1 MIKKFS
7 KESGQAIVEAI
18 IAISILVMGLL
29 GIFTLLSRS
38 LSLNRVVTD
47 QSTATHLAAE
57 GIELVKNLI
66 DANVMQGRPWN
77 LGLAPGDYEMDFN
90 DSALAPNQNR
100 KLNFD
105 VSSGEY
111 SYDAGSQ
118 TNFQRVITI
127 AQPTPEEIKVNSLL
141 KWVTRGSGEF
151 EVNLEDH
158 FFNWR

>member
-7 KESGQAIVEAI
+7 KENGQAIVEAI
-18 IAISILVMGLL
+18 IAISILVVGLL
-29 GIFTLLSRS
+29 GIFSLVSRS
-38 LSLNRVVTD
+38 LSLNRFVSD
-47 QSTATHLAAE
+47 QAAAANLAAE

-66 DANVMQGRPWN
+66 DANVMQRKPWN
-77 LGLAPGDYEMDFN
+77 QGVGPGDYEIDFN
-90 DSALAPNQNR
+90 DSALASNQNR

-105 VSSGEY
+105 PGSGEY

-118 TNFQRVITI
+118 TNFQRTITI
-127 AQPTPEEIKVNSLL
+127 AQPTPEEIQVNSVL
-141 KWVTRGSGEF
+141 KWLTRGSGEF